1 MLTDDLL
8 EEALFVSLY
17 LQLYI
22 LSLTRLRISRRDF
35 INVEMVSIFLTY
47 AYM

>member
-1 MLTDDLL
+1 MDEISDMFMLTDDLL

-22 LSLTRLRISRRDF
+22 LSLTRLPRG
-35 INVEMVSIFLTY
+35 VMAL
-47 AYM
+47 